1 MFKIGNFVNVF
12 FCVDSYQS
20 FIAKIVGF
28 DYDKEVVF
36 VENDTEVVYEVP
48 FTAVESV

>member
-1 MFKIGNFVNVF
+1 MFKIGSLVNVF
-12 FCVDSYQS
+12 YSVESFGS

-36 VENDTEVVYEVP
+36 VYTDFDITYEVP
-48 FTAVESV
+48 FGNIDPV

>member
-1 MFKIGNFVNVF
+1 MFKIGSLVNVF
-12 FCVDSYQS
+12 YSVDSFDS

-36 VENDTEVVYEVP
+36 VYTDMDMTYEVP
-48 FTAVESV
+48 FGMVDPV

>member
-12 FCVDSYQS
+12 MNVDSYQS

-36 VENDTEVVYEVP
+36 VFDENENTIEVP
-48 FTAVESV
+48 FDFVEAV